1 MAVVQLG
8 AYRSRERVGAAW
20 AAITKRYPALRAY
33 APMTARFNSPK
44 GVVYRLAIKG
54 FDSQQEAINRCGLLK
69 SRGGAC
75 FVRSVAG
82 DVPVQMASR

>member
-54 FDSQQEAINRCGLLK
+54 FGSQQEAINRCGLLK